1 MTVQTTSNLSNSI
14 RAQYIADYIRGAML
28 PRLYDQFSTPIGGI
42 SMAQAMQG
50 SSVVIPFLYDL
61 EPATTAISETAD
73 ITPVVMT
80 DGSTS
85 VSVTSRDNAIQWSE
99 KLDLTAYTN
108 YGAERFYKLGQ
119 NQMES
124 IELLA
129 MQECLEGSLV
139 NRAAARAS
147 LNACTSGHRLSDADV
162 EDVQAE
168 MASLRVPAFA
178 GTGGAQSWAMLLH
191 PYPFHDL
198 RESGNIDSVGI
209 YQNQGIALNWELGKL
224 GPFRLIVNAD
234 AKTLYGAGIA
244 RTAGSLSEA
253 LATAVAAGA
262 KTTVLTTGT
271 HVDDSLWIN
280 FLDGVETST
289 TFYPK
294 NEHARYVSGTLTN
307 TITFVG
313 TAEDGG
319 LRFAHAAT
327 TTTVNNSDDVFPVV
341 YGGPQSLV
349 KLYAPEVGEF
359 GEVVGPEEGG
369 LLHQFRHIG
378 WKWYGGYARFAEN
391 RIIRG
396 EYPVSFQG

>member
-1 MTVQTTSNLSNSI
+1 M
-14 RAQYIADYIRGAML
+14 
-28 PRLYDQFSTPIGGI
+28 
-42 SMAQAMQG
+42 
-50 SSVVIPFLYDL
+50 
-61 EPATTAISETAD
+61 
-73 ITPVVMT
+73 
-80 DGSTS
+80 
-85 VSVTSRDNAIQWSE
+85 
-99 KLDLTAYTN
+99 
-108 YGAERFYKLGQ
+108 
-119 NQMES
+119 
-124 IELLA
+124 
-129 MQECLEGSLV
+129 
-139 NRAAARAS
+139 
-147 LNACTSGHRLSDADV
+147 
-162 EDVQAE
+162 
-168 MASLRVPAFA
+168 
-178 GTGGAQSWAMLLH
+178 
-191 PYPFHDL
+191 
-198 RESGNIDSVGI
+198 
-209 YQNQGIALNWELGKL
+209 
-224 GPFRLIVNAD
+224 IVNAD

-396 EYPVSFQG
+396 EYTVSFQG